1 MNDEDDVIYVKASDD
16 TYYRDVKALFS
27 QVFSQFERSDII
39 KSWERRNKKYS
50 YVIYSKKSNR
60 IIAFILVQLDGPSNL
75 YVSYMAVHPEDR
87 GIGIGAIL
95 IKYLLKMAQTEQ
107 KAVNLIPL
115 TSVRK
120 FYEKLGFYST
130 GNRHAYNFH
139 WYGTRR
145 AVKAAHESRPPRS
158 HS

>member
-1 MNDEDDVIYVKASDD
+1 MNNEDDVIYVKASDD

-27 QVFSQFERSDII
+27 QVFPQFERSDII
-39 KSWERRNKKYS
+39 KSWEWRDKKYS
-50 YVIYSKKSNR
+50 YVIYSKKDNR
-60 IIAFILVQLDGPSNL
+60 IIAFILVQQDGPSNL
-75 YVSYMAVHPEDR
+75 YVSYMAVHPDER
-87 GIGIGAIL
+87 GIGIGAIVL
-95 IKYLLKMAQTEQ
+95 NCVLKSAKLDR
-107 KAVNLIPL
+107 KAVSLVPL

-120 FYEKLGFYST
+120 FYEKLGFYMT
-130 GNRHAYNFH
+130 GKKHAYNFH

>member
-1 MNDEDDVIYVKASDD
+1 MNHDDDIIYVKASDD

-27 QVFSQFERSDII
+27 QVFPQFERSDII
-39 KSWERRNKKYS
+39 KSWGWRDKKYS
-50 YVIYSKKSNR
+50 SICYSKKEKR
-60 IIAFILVQLDGPSNL
+60 IIAFILVQEDGPSNL

-87 GIGIGAIL
+87 GVGIGAIVVNC
-95 IKYLLKMAQTEQ
+95 LLKMAHKER
-107 KAVNLIPL
+107 KAVNLVPL

-130 GNRHAYNFH
+130 GKNHAYNVH
-139 WYGTRR
+139 WYQTR
-145 AVKAAHESRPPRS
+145 AGVKAARESTPLRS